1 MYPSVT
7 SFLMY
12 SKLLFVPALVGTL
25 LLLLSSCSRSVVP
38 TEVKAL
44 TADHRTLAVVPPDVF
59 IAEDQDF
66 GPSSDFSRLEALNFQ
81 QRMYTWWLRGKSQN
95 HIFVTIQKV
104 QETNDR
110 LHQAG
115 YFDGRRLS
123 RPELCAL
130 LGVDAVLLP
139 TYELKET
146 TWLAAMRQGRTGA
159 SGVRLELYDQQTQRV
174 IWGYRHRLSWDTRR
188 VPSRAVDELML
199 SAGRRNPY
207 YYSRTSFFTKN
218 NG

>member
-1 MYPSVT
+1 MQTNRIV
-7 SFLMY
+7 L
-12 SKLLFVPALVGTL
+12 PALVGTL
-25 LLLLSSCSRSVVP
+25 LLLGSCSRSVVP
-38 TEVKAL
+38 AEVKAL

-59 IAEDQDF
+59 IAEDQAERP
-66 GPSSDFSRLEALNFQ
+66 GTSSDFSRLEALNFQ

-110 LHQAG
+110 LQQAG